1 MRDNKRLAIDLFSG
15 CGGLSQGLED
25 AGFKVL
31 ACCEIRPEAR
41 DTYKLNHP
49 NTVLL
54 TDICKADP
62 LAVKR
67 QLGLRRGQLDL
78 LAGCPPCQGFSS
90 IRTHNGEVANDPR
103 NELIFQIERFV
114 DVFKPRCVLIENV
127 PRLLADNRLAL
138 FKKHLSEKWG
148 YSFVDGVLDAKDF
161 NVPQRR
167 KRMILI
173 GSRLKRPVLPTKS
186 TRCIT
191 VAEAIGN
198 VEPPAGK
205 KGESARR
212 LVELRQ
218 HFSPVVQARIE
229 KIKGSRADLPEDL
242 TLECHKRY
250 PKGFRDVYGRMSW
263 DDVAPTIT
271 RGCGNPSKGRFI
283 HPSENRAINMFEAL
297 ILQGFPK
304 TYKFPSG
311 LGIGKIAS
319 MIGEAFPPPMAKA
332 QGEVILKLLSS
343 STCATPTM
351 DRHRELPIGQECLPC
366 V

>member
-1 MRDNKRLAIDLFSG
+1 MAGKNRRLAIDLFSG

-31 ACCEIRPEAR
+31 ACCEIRQEAR
-41 DTYKLNHP
+41 AAYKLNHP
-49 NTVLL
+49 DTVLL
-54 TDICKADP
+54 EDVRTADP
-62 LAVKR
+62 VDLKK

-90 IRTHNGEVANDPR
+90 IRTHNGEIANDPR
-103 NELIFQIERFV
+103 NELIFQVERFV
-114 DVFKPRCVLIENV
+114 DAFKPRCVLIENV
-127 PRLLADNRLAL
+127 PRLLKDDRLTQ
-138 FKKHLSEKWG
+138 FKQHLSEKWG
-148 YSFVDGVLDAKDF
+148 YEFVDGVLDAKDF

-173 GSRLKRPVLPTKS
+173 GCRLKKPVLPEKS
-186 TRCIT
+186 KSIIT
-191 VAEAIGN
+191 VSDAIRN
-198 VEPPAGK
+198 VVIPSGE
-205 KGESARR
+205 KGASARR
-212 LVELRQ
+212 LAGLRQ

-229 KIKGSRADLPEDL
+229 RIKNSRTDLPDDMA
-242 TLECHKRY
+242 LECHKRY

-263 DDVAPTIT
+263 DEVSPTIT

-283 HPSENRAINMFEAL
+283 HPSEDRAINMLEAL

-304 TYKFPSG
+304 TYKFPED

-332 QGEVILKLLSS
+332 QGEAILKLLSVCR
-343 STCATPTM
+343 CARPVAENKDM
-351 DRHRELPIGQECLPC
+351 ILRG
-366 V
+366 

>member
-1 MRDNKRLAIDLFSG
+1 MNKRKCVAVDLFSG

-31 ACCEIRPEAR
+31 ACCEIRQEAR
-41 DTYKLNHP
+41 AAYKLNHP
-49 NTVLL
+49 DTVLL
-54 TDICKADP
+54 EDVRTADP
-62 LAVKR
+62 VDLKKK
-67 QLGLRRGQLDL
+67 LGIRRGQLDL

-103 NELIFQIERFV
+103 NELIFQVERFV
-114 DVFKPRCVLIENV
+114 DAFKPRCVLIENV
-127 PRLLADNRLAL
+127 PRLLKDDRLKQ
-138 FKKHLSEKWG
+138 FKQHLSAKWG
-148 YSFVDGVLDAKDF
+148 YKFVDGVLDAKDF

-173 GSRLKRPVLPTKS
+173 GCRLKKPVLPEKS
-186 TRCIT
+186 KSIMT
-191 VAEAIGN
+191 VSDAIRN
-198 VEPPAGK
+198 VVIPSGE
-205 KGESARR
+205 KGASARR
-212 LVELRQ
+212 LAGLRQ

-229 KIKGSRADLPEDL
+229 RIKNSRTDLPEDMA
-242 TLECHKRY
+242 LECHKRY

-263 DDVAPTIT
+263 DEVSPTIT

-283 HPSENRAINMFEAL
+283 HPSENRAINMLEAL

-304 TYKFPSG
+304 TYKFPEN

-332 QGEVILKLLSS
+332 QGEAILKLLS
-343 STCATPTM
+343 TCRCA
-351 DRHRELPIGQECLPC
+351 RPIAENKDMILRG
-366 V
+366 